1 MTSSKLT
8 KCLFNDRG
16 YCKYR
21 EQCRKQH
28 HKSICPIK
36 NCDKNCNARHPKPCK
51 FKSECRFN
59 AKNICAFKHNTIGK
73 EDGELDTLKKEIE
86 SLKLENQRKE
96 LELGRLENENK
107 EFKEKVIDD
116 KDRNFSQ
123 KVGFLRKENE
133 SLQAKVVTL
142 EINHANE
149 KDLLMKDFEAKQA
162 ATVLKLDCLL

>member
-1 MTSSKLT
+1 MMTSSKLT

-36 NCDKNCNARHPKPCK
+36 NCDKKCNARHPKPCK

-73 EDGELDTLKKEIE
+73 EDGELDTLEKKIE
-86 SLKLENQRKE
+86 SLKAENLRKE
-96 LELGRLENENK
+96 IELERLENENK
-107 EFKEKVIDD
+107 KFKEKVIDD
-116 KDRNFSQ
+116 KERSFRQ
-123 KVGFLRKENE
+123 KVEILRNENE
-133 SLQAKVVTL
+133 SLKAMVVTL
-142 EINHANE
+142 EVNHTNE
-149 KDLLMKDFEAKQA
+149 RPGSQ
-162 ATVLKLDCLL
+162 TSCHSS